1 MPTDRY
7 GYLQVQVR
15 VQVQLQVRAHRG
27 TRTCE
32 ISLSES
38 RRHHMHEAR
47 PRTTAR
53 RLLAGGSVVCYIV
66 LITAGVY
73 PQHIAER
80 CGPVAAGE
88 LRAAVGPTHSG
99 LPGACAGACDGL
111 GLGPDRP
118 TEGLGL
124 GPPRGA
130 RGALAPGALAWPPSR
145 PATLGRI
152 AARAA
157 PPRATARAG
166 RAPRPPALP
175 PQAPG
180 SPLCVGPT
188 PALELRGCGA

>member
-1 MPTDRY
+1 MRVQVPTDRY

-66 LITAGVY
+66 LITAGVH

-130 RGALAPGALAWPPSR
+130 RGALAPGLATVASR
-145 PATLGRI
+145 HARSDRGTRSS
-152 AARAA
+152 AARH
-157 PPRATARAG
+157 RTGGARAP
-166 RAPRPPALP
+166 APRPAPAGTR
-175 PQAPG
+175 Q
-180 SPLCVGPT
+180 
-188 PALELRGCGA
+188 PAVCRSHARS

>member
-1 MPTDRY
+1 
-7 GYLQVQVR
+7 
-15 VQVQLQVRAHRG
+15 
-27 TRTCE
+27 
-32 ISLSES
+32 
-38 RRHHMHEAR
+38 MHEAR

-66 LITAGVY
+66 LITAGVH

-130 RGALAPGALAWPPSR
+130 RGALAPGLRMYRSLAYIGTR
-145 PATLGRI
+145 LRE
-152 AARAA
+152 
-157 PPRATARAG
+157 
-166 RAPRPPALP
+166 
-175 PQAPG
+175 
-180 SPLCVGPT
+180 
-188 PALELRGCGA
+188 LEIIPYMVQTYNGG